1 MQIDGERIHHHH
13 FAGACAN
20 QARTEFAELLVEINP
35 RAAREHVPLN
45 GKSRPVIQFLLH
57 HHARGARHETQGIAT
72 QVSEWPTV
80 FTEWMFKFRT
90 HGAQR
95 VRRVELACVFGR
107 CINWCGVSGHS
118 HDRAFT

>member
-1 MQIDGERIHHHH
+1 MHCVCIAWKCAALHDDLGALAFGAPETHHHEMEIDGQRIHHHH

-72 QVSEWPTV
+72 QVSERPTV
-80 FTEWMFKFRT
+80 FTEWMFKFRA
-90 HGAQR
+90 H
-95 VRRVELACVFGR
+95 
-107 CINWCGVSGHS
+107 
-118 HDRAFT
+118 